1 MTYMQRVVL
10 AGLLFMPGM
19 SLLAQSSASAQPT
32 GQDQDKGF
40 SSYVEFQGS
49 SNSLGQVMSLDSS
62 VGYNFNQHFGADLGL
77 PFYFVHSSAST
88 TSGGITSNTGLGN
101 LHLDLHLKFKNPI
114 VNYTSVLTGYAP
126 TGDAS
131 KGFSTGRATFDW
143 NNHLDHTFGQVTPF
157 VEAGVANTVADTLLF
172 SRPFT
177 TLGFLTH
184 YQAGASMDFLELFS
198 VGASAYDILPSGQQ
212 TVFSKLVQ
220 GSAGSN
226 PSGHGPVF
234 VNNHETTGS
243 SDIARDNGFSG
254 WVGASPS
261 KYMDLQLGYTH
272 SVHYALNTVSF
283 GVGFNLG
290 ALARKASRQ

>member
-1 MTYMQRVVL
+1 
-10 AGLLFMPGM
+10 
-19 SLLAQSSASAQPT
+19 
-32 GQDQDKGF
+32 
-40 SSYVEFQGS
+40 
-49 SNSLGQVMSLDSS
+49 MSLDSS
-62 VGYNFNQHFGADLGL
+62 VGYNFNQHFDADLGL
-77 PFYFVHSSAST
+77 PIYFVHSSGST
-88 TSGGITSNTGLGN
+88 TSGGSTSNTGLGN
-101 LHLDLHLKFKNPI
+101 LHLDLRLKFKNPI

-126 TGDAS
+126 TGNTS
-131 KGFSTGRATFDW
+131 KGLSTGRATFDW

-172 SRPFT
+172 NRPFT

-184 YQAGASMDFLELFS
+184 YQAGASVDFLELFS

-220 GSAGSN
+220 GSSGSN

-234 VNNHETTGS
+234 VNNHETKGS
-243 SDIARDNGFSG
+243 SDIARDNGFSA
-254 WVGASPS
+254 WVAASPS
-261 KYMDLQLGYTH
+261 KYTDLQLGYTR

-290 ALARKASRQ
+290 ALARKTSHE